1 LIVVKYSN
9 LSIIEKMDKQSVQ
22 KLVNKLVKDAERR
35 KISTEKIELLKVE
48 EENKVK
54 VTFEKYY

>member
-1 LIVVKYSN
+1 
-9 LSIIEKMDKQSVQ
+9 MDKQSVQ

-54 VTFEKYY
+54 MTFEKYY